1 LKIGNWKL
9 PKYFGPYTSAS
20 AVKETMKLLKRIF
33 PYRTCERNLSKTP
46 KGRLC
51 LEYHLGRCLGPCE
64 KKCTQKEYDIMIK
77 QAIDFLSGK
86 TDKIINDLKLKMKMA
101 ADKKEYER
109 AGHYRDQLKALDK
122 LTIKQRVI
130 SIKRDNH
137 DYLNIFKENDLA
149 VVTLFKIRQGKLL
162 DPQNFLLK
170 NVKIFTETELL
181 EQFVN
186 QYYSQTA
193 DLPKTLIVPKK
204 IEAPLKIIIAQ
215 KGNKKKLLDLVGIN
229 AKEYFK
235 QQQTSWEKAKTITD
249 KKLTDLQKILNLA
262 KPPQRIE
269 GYDISNIL
277 GNEAVG
283 SLVVMTDGK
292 IDKNEYRRFKIKTI
306 LGANDP
312 AMIGEI
318 IKRRLANN
326 WPIPDLILIDGGL
339 AQLNSALKILGN
351 KKIPVIALAK
361 KQEEIY
367 LPNQPIPIKL
377 PKFSPTLQLLQ
388 ELRDEA
394 HRFAINYHKK
404 LRRKK

>member
-1 LKIGNWKL
+1 
-9 PKYFGPYTSAS
+9 
-20 AVKETMKLLKRIF
+20 M
-33 PYRTCERNLSKTP
+33 
-46 KGRLC
+46 
-51 LEYHLGRCLGPCE
+51 
-64 KKCTQKEYDIMIK
+64 
-77 QAIDFLSGK
+77 
-86 TDKIINDLKLKMKMA
+86 
-101 ADKKEYER
+101 
-109 AGHYRDQLKALDK
+109 
-122 LTIKQRVI
+122 
-130 SIKRDNH
+130 
-137 DYLNIFKENDLA
+137 
-149 VVTLFKIRQGKLL
+149 
-162 DPQNFLLK
+162 
-170 NVKIFTETELL
+170 
-181 EQFVN
+181 
-186 QYYSQTA
+186 
-193 DLPKTLIVPKK
+193 
-204 IEAPLKIIIAQ
+204 
-215 KGNKKKLLDLVGIN
+215 
-229 AKEYFK
+229 
-235 QQQTSWEKAKTITD
+235 
-249 KKLTDLQKILNLA
+249 
-262 KPPQRIE
+262 
-269 GYDISNIL
+269 
-277 GNEAVG
+277 
-283 SLVVMTDGK
+283 VVMIDGK